1 VDAGSIPATSTTA
14 VFTRQFSHRGP
25 VVRDRAF
32 VVCEDGPVLR
42 DDTPDEERIGSR
54 DLTDWRT
61 PAGRRFAGWVA
72 RHAVGLTRWSA
83 AHLVLVLT
91 ALVGGA
97 VAVALTAV
105 AAEVYDAVTES
116 DGIAGLDQPVLDQA
130 IAWRSPGLDHA
141 VTLYTGVGGPV
152 GMPVVATVLTLLMVW
167 RWRSRTPLVLVLIA
181 AAGSLAMTTTGKA
194 LIGRARPP
202 VSEAVP
208 PYETSASF
216 PSGHTLN
223 ATVITAVLVYLLL
236 RRLDSVRARTTAVVA
251 GAVFVLSMG
260 LSRVFLGHHWLTDVV
275 AGWALGLG
283 WVAAVVTAH
292 RLFLTVRRRAPQE
305 RAEQR
310 VPLS

>member
-1 VDAGSIPATSTTA
+1 M
-14 VFTRQFSHRGP
+14 
-25 VVRDRAF
+25 
-32 VVCEDGPVLR
+32 LR
-42 DDTPDEERIGSR
+42 DDTPAEERIGSR

-61 PAGRRFAGWVA
+61 PAGRRLADWVVG
-72 RHAVGLTRWSA
+72 HAVDLARWSA
-83 AHLVLVLT
+83 AHLVLVVT

-105 AAEVYDAVTES
+105 AAEVYDAVTEA

-130 IAWRSPGLDHA
+130 IAWRSPGLAHA
-141 VTLYTGVGGPV
+141 VTLYTDVGGPV
-152 GMPVVATVLTLLMVW
+152 GMPIVATVLTLLMVW

-202 VSEAVP
+202 LAQAVP
-208 PYETSASF
+208 PYETSPSF

-223 ATVITAVLVYLLL
+223 ATVLTAVLVYLLL
-236 RRLDSVRARTTAVVA
+236 RRLDSAWARTTAVAV
-251 GAVFVLSMG
+251 GAVFVLTMG

-283 WVAAVVTAH
+283 WAAAVVTAH
-292 RLFLTVRRRAPQE
+292 RLFLTVRRVAPRE
-305 RAEQR
+305 SVEPAP
-310 VPLS
+310 VG